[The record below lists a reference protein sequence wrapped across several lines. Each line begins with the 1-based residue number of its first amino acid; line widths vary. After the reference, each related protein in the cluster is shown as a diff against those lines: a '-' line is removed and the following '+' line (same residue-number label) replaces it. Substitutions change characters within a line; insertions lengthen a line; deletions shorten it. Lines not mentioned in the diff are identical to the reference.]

1 MYGALPFAISALMG
15 IFSLSAGANPETF
28 NLNNP
33 VASNPAYFMDMAGNK
48 FFYTLASALDVFT
61 IWCHRLFPQQQV
73 ARGHLLHC
81 DRQLVHIVEADGCR
95 TGAALLTQRPVTSI
109 TDVP

>member
-48 FFYTLASALDVFT
+48 FFYTLASTLDVFT
-61 IWCHRLFPQQQV
+61 IWCIVLMPIGFSRNSKLRV
-73 ARGHLLHC
+73 ATCFTVIASWFILWNLMAPE
-81 DRQLVHIVEADGCR
+81 L
-95 TGAALLTQRPVTSI
+95 ALLS
-109 TDVP
+109 